1 MGDDLQERRTVG
13 RKNWVLTGECEGLD
27 GLESKFWDDPKKKN
41 PMPIRW
47 SDRRIVSMLETNLS
61 S

>member
-1 MGDDLQERRTVG
+1 MG

-27 GLESKFWDDPKKKN
+27 GLESKFWDDPEKKN